1 MKHLLA
7 LLLLCHFAIAAD
19 MPKFGWKQVRSE
31 TFTLNPMGKR
41 YFRLTNAKWR
51 LEFQAETA
59 IYTGVM
65 NPQQYAEVLHLKY
78 LPLTAFNN
86 FACHKVSIIEA
97 QTECNVGIPNAVLAI
112 RDKRGPIS
120 GVFGLT
126 EGAAGAA
133 GVVTAPHTAAADVA
147 AMQASDKKLKDI
159 KSRSH
164 SINGHVSK
172 IAALY
177 RSSHFAAISMRCSD
191 LSS

>member
-1 MKHLLA
+1 
-7 LLLLCHFAIAAD
+7 
-19 MPKFGWKQVRSE
+19 MPKFGWKQVHSE

-41 YFRLTNAKWR
+41 YFRLINGKWR
-51 LEFQAETA
+51 LEFHAETA

-120 GVFGLT
+120 GMFGLT
-126 EGAAGAA
+126 EGAAGAIPEKEVCFEHSENISA
-133 GVVTAPHTAAADVA
+133 TLNLV
-147 AMQASDKKLKDI
+147 I
-159 KSRSH
+159 K
-164 SINGHVSK
+164 GPTVSK
-172 IAALY
+172 TKT
-177 RSSHFAAISMRCSD
+177 D
-191 LSS
+191 